1 MKNKSR
7 THPSFA
13 YRVGDTEYVYYL
25 EAVFLGEVKNAIEI
39 SFVGSSPV
47 VGGDSDVRTH
57 TPAPTVPAFTASAAV
72 VVLGLLAVVRW
83 GRRRHS

>member
-1 MKNKSR
+1 
-7 THPSFA
+7 
-13 YRVGDTEYVYYL
+13 VYYL